1 MSENADSKS
10 RETFTQRLV
19 EWTKG
24 DRTALD
30 EMLPQV
36 YAELKRLAGYHL
48 ARERVGHTL
57 QTTALVHEAFLRLVD
72 QRHIDWK
79 NRAQFLGMAAEMM
92 RRILINHARK
102 RDAVKRG
109 AGAQRISLSEVEKAF
124 KQPNLDLI
132 SLDDALTEL
141 QKLDPRKGQLIEL
154 KFFGG
159 MTGEEIAEVM
169 QISTATVDREWK
181 LARAWLY
188 RAMARNR

>member
-109 AGAQRISLSEVEKAF
+109 AGAQRISLSEVERDF

-132 SLDDALTEL
+132 ALDDALTEL